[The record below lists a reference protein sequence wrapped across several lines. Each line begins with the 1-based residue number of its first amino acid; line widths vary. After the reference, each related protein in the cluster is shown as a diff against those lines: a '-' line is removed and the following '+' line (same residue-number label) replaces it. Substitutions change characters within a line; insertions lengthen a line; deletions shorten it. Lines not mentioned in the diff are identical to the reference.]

1 VCAPANWGDTDVNL
15 AEPSDA
21 VRGDNFGRN
30 RDYQEDENRMNRTEI
45 IAAIN
50 EELSKLERVRELLN
64 SSNGYKALAAKA
76 GVKASGKSVAAP
88 ARKKRVLSVEARN
101 RIAQAQKRRWAKQ
114 RRETAAA
121 AKK

>member
-1 VCAPANWGDTDVNL
+1 VLLDSVEKRSFDL
-15 AEPSDA
+15 AGPSDA
-21 VRGDNFGRN
+21 IRGNNSGRS
-30 RDYQEDENRMNRTEI
+30 RDHQENERRMYRIQI
-45 IAAIN
+45 IAAIDD
-50 EELSKLERVRELLN
+50 ELAKLQRVRDLLN

-76 GVKASGKSVAAP
+76 GVKAGAKSLAAP
-88 ARKKRVLSVEARN
+88 VRKKRVLSVEARN

>member
-1 VCAPANWGDTDVNL
+1 
-15 AEPSDA
+15 
-21 VRGDNFGRN
+21 
-30 RDYQEDENRMNRTEI
+30 MNRTEI

-50 EELSKLERVRELLN
+50 EELSKLQRVRDLLN
-64 SSNGYKALAAKA
+64 RSNGYKALAAKA
-76 GVKASGKSVAAP
+76 GVKTGGKSVTAP
-88 ARKKRVLSVEARN
+88 VRKKRVLSAEARN